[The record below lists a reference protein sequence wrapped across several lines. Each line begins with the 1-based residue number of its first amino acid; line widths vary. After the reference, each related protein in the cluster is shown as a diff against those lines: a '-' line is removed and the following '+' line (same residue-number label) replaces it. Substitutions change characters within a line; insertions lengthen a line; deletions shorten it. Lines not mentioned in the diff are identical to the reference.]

1 MGATIW
7 YRARSLS
14 GAGSALQ
21 EIRRD
26 VGISQ
31 DDAARQIGSSRP
43 TLSRME
49 RGEAVQ
55 SDVLF
60 DLAAR
65 LGYEFVLVPRG
76 SDLKVSQS

>member
-1 MGATIW
+1 MSATLW

-14 GAGSALQ
+14 GAGIALQ
-21 EIRRD
+21 EVRRD
-26 VGISQ
+26 THLSQ
-31 DDAARQIGSSRP
+31 DDAARRIGSSRP

-60 DLAAR
+60 DLAAE

-76 SDLKVSQS
+76 SDLKVSPP